1 MVNKINSLVKVE
13 YAVTLDRF
21 CKWVSLNHDISYNE
35 LVISIY
41 NKLDVKED
49 SYYVFAANKWGK
61 HPILQPYIID
71 FYEKNGLDK
80 KRSLIIYDIV

>member
-1 MVNKINSLVKVE
+1 VDNEIKSLIKVN

-21 CKWVSLNHDISYNE
+21 CKWVSIFHDVPYND
-35 LVISIY
+35 LIKSIY

-49 SYYVFAANKWGK
+49 SYYIFEAKELGK

-71 FYEKNGLDK
+71 FYEKNKLDK
-80 KRSLIIYDIV
+80 ERSLIIYDIM